1 MGPLTNIPELDAAYP
16 SIAYVPAM
24 NGVICACATVSF
36 VGVTRTHGTSIELAL
51 F

>member
-1 MGPLTNIPELDAAYP
+1 MGPLASIQEIDAAYP

-24 NGVICACATVSF
+24 NGVICAYATVSF
-36 VGVTRTHGTSIELAL
+36 VGVTRTHITSIELAL